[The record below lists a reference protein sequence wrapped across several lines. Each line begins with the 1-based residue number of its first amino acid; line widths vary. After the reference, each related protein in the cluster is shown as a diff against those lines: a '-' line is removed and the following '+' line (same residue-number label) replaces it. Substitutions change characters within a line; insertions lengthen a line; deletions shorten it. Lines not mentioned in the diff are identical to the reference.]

1 MSDAIWVT
9 WENQIRNRSMASG
22 LKMKLYQLIFRG
34 PRLRRYVMGMIKT
47 SEVVIREKPRTL
59 FVQNP
64 SLILA
69 MYSLLL
75 RMFLRCKL
83 VIDAHYFGIIAPNE
97 NRFLQKVLDV
107 CNRNADMV
115 IVTNSN
121 HYKMVEAVGGNP
133 FICQDPLP
141 ALDRYSREFSSKDTV
156 DKKVLFICSFDIDE
170 PFFEVFRAFE
180 ELTTEGYSLYVS
192 GNYKKQAINPAE
204 FKHVH
209 FLGYVPSVEF
219 YYHLF
224 SSSVVVDLTTYED
237 CLVCGAY
244 ESMVAEKP
252 LVATDTKAI
261 REYFTNGVIYTAIER
276 EAIAGA
282 VRNAYRDRGKLI
294 TEIKHW
300 KAKAME
306 ENRQKVREIRRVLGL
321 RFLG

>member
-1 MSDAIWVT
+1 MNDAIWVT
-9 WENQIRNRSMASG
+9 WENQIRNRSMAAA
-22 LKMKLYQLIFRG
+22 LRVKLYELISPG
-34 PRLRRYVMGMIKT
+34 PRVRRYIIGVLRTLRVM
-47 SEVVIREKPRTL
+47 IRERPSTL

-64 SLILA
+64 SLVLTV
-69 MYSLLL
+69 YTLLL
-75 RMFLRCKL
+75 RMVFGYKL
-83 VIDAHYFGIIAPNE
+83 VIDAHYFGSVAPNG
-97 NRFLQKVLDV
+97 NKLLQKVLNI
-107 CNRNADMV
+107 CNRYADMV

-121 HYKMVEAVGGNP
+121 QFKMIADLGGNP
-133 FICQDPLP
+133 SICQDPLP
-141 ALDRYSREFSSKDTV
+141 DLESYARKFPASGTV

-170 PFFEVFRAFE
+170 PFFEVFKAFE

-192 GNYKKQAINPAE
+192 GNYKKQAITPAE

-261 REYFTNGVIYTAIER
+261 REYFTNGVVYTGIEK

-282 VRNAYRDRGKLI
+282 VRKAYQDRGKLSSEI
-294 TEIKHW
+294 THW
-300 KAKAME
+300 KAKAVE